1 MKELRWVIRFKGN
14 PYTIKTFKRKWAAKV
29 YLFFFK
35 IKHCHKKFSLTYE
48 KVNIQ
53 N

>member
-1 MKELRWVIRFKGN
+1 MKEPRWVIRFKGN

-35 IKHCHKKFSLTYE
+35 ILYSGKEFSLTYE
-48 KVNIQ
+48 KVYFKD
-53 N
+53 